1 MILDIGITKRKNGA
15 AMTKKIYYEKV
26 GRRYVPVAEYDND
39 LMDSFHKGNHLV
51 MVYPGGTS
59 RRFNIDPAY
68 APMIAAG
75 RVAEDAI
82 CRAISKASEL
92 RPQRTP
98 ITEAQQKAWRK
109 LAKEMGDELCTLN
122 GLSVRDCAEAGVNA
136 MQVEADKLMQHES
149 VRKAY
154 DHFMLMCQLVKE
166 KDV

>member
-1 MILDIGITKRKNGA
+1 M
-15 AMTKKIYYEKV
+15 KKIYYEKV

-92 RPQRTP
+92 RPKNTP
-98 ITEAQQKAWRK
+98 ITEAQQKAWKK
-109 LAKEMGDELCTLN
+109 LAKEMGDELCTLY
-122 GLSVRDCAEAGVNA
+122 GLSVRDCAEAGVKA
-136 MQVEADKLMQHES
+136 MQEEADNLMTNPA
-149 VRKAY
+149 VKKAY
-154 DHFMLMCQLVKE
+154 EHFQLMCELTKG
-166 KDV
+166 K